1 MSLVLGTDFIFYRKV
16 GDDWIPYGCSRNVAL
31 NIATEF
37 IETSG
42 PGNGLFA
49 TYAPTKNSWTA
60 SADGVVSLVDGGS
73 LTLPSLQT
81 SQLAQEVF
89 QVQFQRTDQSGNVF
103 TNLGYVFITGSQ
115 ESGSYDGVDIFSIAL
130 QGTGPLLQ
138 IQEYVYVGIAIE
150 TTFVAAELENV
161 TVVSVKRGNTFYHV
175 VDTPF
180 PVGTEVRYTAGTGT
194 FEFPDS
200 FSPGEIAIVMYY

>member
-1 MSLVLGTDFIFYRKV
+1 MSLVLGSNFIFSRKV
-16 GDDWIPYGCSRNVAL
+16 DDAWLPYACSRSLNL
-31 NIATEF
+31 NITTES

-49 TYAPTKNSWTA
+49 TYAPTKNSWNA
-60 SADGVVSLVDGGS
+60 SADGIVSLVDAGL
-73 LTLPSLQT
+73 LTLPALQA

-89 QVQFQRTDQSGNVF
+89 QVQFQRTDQAGNVF

-115 ESGSYDGVDIFSIAL
+115 ESGTYDGVDIFSISL
-130 QGTGPLLQ
+130 QGSGPLLQ

-150 TTFVAAELENV
+150 TTFVASELINV
-161 TVVSVKRGNTFYHV
+161 TVVSVKRGDTYYHV

-194 FEFPDS
+194 FEFPTS
-200 FSPGEIAIVMYY
+200 FTPGEIAIVMYY